1 MYLVHGMFQK
11 EVAKYYR
18 ITPAVVSRIV
28 KEYQEDPEKKS
39 KLIKLEE
46 NIIKEEMLIK
56 QTVCDLLQNQDHIFK
71 AEQIVDRAAQDTGI
85 QVTVDKVRKIMKD
98 QLGMKYRKSKKISEL
113 ANSQRCLVLRQQY
126 AMKMLEILK
135 DDVLV
140 INID

>member
-71 AEQIVDRAAQDTGI
+71 AEQIVDRVAHDTGI
-85 QVTVDKVRKIMKD
+85 QVTIDKVRKIMKD

>member
-56 QTVCDLLQNQDHIFK
+56 
-71 AEQIVDRAAQDTGI
+71 
-85 QVTVDKVRKIMKD
+85 
-98 QLGMKYRKSKKISEL
+98 
-113 ANSQRCLVLRQQY
+113 
-126 AMKMLEILK
+126 
-135 DDVLV
+135 
-140 INID
+140 

>member
-71 AEQIVDRAAQDTGI
+71 AEQIVDRVAQDTGI
-85 QVTVDKVRKIMKD
+85 QVTIDKVRKIMKD
-98 QLGMKYRKSKKISEL
+98 QMGMKYRKSKKIQEQ
-113 ANSQRCLVLRQQY
+113 ANS
-126 AMKMLEILK
+126 
-135 DDVLV
+135 
-140 INID
+140 